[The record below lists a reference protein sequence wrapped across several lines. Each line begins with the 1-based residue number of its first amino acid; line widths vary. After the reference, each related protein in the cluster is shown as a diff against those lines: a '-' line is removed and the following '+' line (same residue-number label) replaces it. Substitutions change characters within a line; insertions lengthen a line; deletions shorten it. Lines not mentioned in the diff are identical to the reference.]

1 MTYFKI
7 SAYEELHSSSH
18 TIEKKMNKILCIFYL
33 QWDQPYT
40 GMVEHI
46 AVYAQKEIYFIGSFK
61 KKIIIKYIKEKKIYI
76 LKISQILYILY
87 KTN

>member
-1 MTYFKI
+1 MSYFKI

-33 QWDQPYT
+33 QWGQPYI

-46 AVYAQKEIYFIGSFK
+46 AVYAQKEIYFIGSFRK
-61 KKIIIKYIKEKKIYI
+61 KNNNEVYKRKKN
-76 LKISQILYILY
+76 LY
-87 KTN
+87 T

>member
-7 SAYEELHSSSH
+7 SAYEELHSSSP

-46 AVYAQKEIYFIGSFK
+46 AVYAQKDAQKEIYFIGSFRK
-61 KKIIIKYIKEKKIYI
+61 K
-76 LKISQILYILY
+76 
-87 KTN
+87 NNN